1 MVLLK
6 QTSKFSLFLFAS
18 TSIVFALFLFMSEL
32 VDSQVVN
39 GLEPEAQVS
48 LQLHRMR
55 FDSEVQTRDRQKPE
69 PPEFEEIAEQ
79 ETMVAPPKQTL
90 KLGLPDIP
98 RPTLPNNINLA
109 LDLGSLDGQLSG
121 LSINATPNIEFELA
135 MAPVT
140 RVNPMYPLKAKRRRI
155 EGKVVVEFVVNEE
168 GRVDQDS
175 LKFIEATPPGFFENN
190 VKRAIL
196 RWRFNP
202 LVKGG
207 QTTPFRTRQTLEF
220 KMQS

>member
-1 MVLLK
+1 MILLR
-6 QTSKFSLFLFAS
+6 QTSKLSLFLLTS
-18 TSIVFALFLFMSEL
+18 TGIVFILFLFMSQL
-32 VDSQVVN
+32 VDSQVTTN
-39 GLEPEAQVS
+39 LEPDAKIS

-55 FDSEVQTRDRQKPE
+55 FDSEIQTRERQKPE
-69 PPEFEEIAEQ
+69 PPELEDVTEQ
-79 ETMVAPPKQTL
+79 QDLVAPPKQTL
-90 KLGLPDIP
+90 KLGVPDVAA
-98 RPTLPNNINLA
+98 PNVPSNINLA
-109 LDLGSLDGQLSG
+109 LDLGSLDGQLAG
-121 LSINATPNIEFELA
+121 LSMDTTPSIEFELT

-155 EGKVVVEFVVNEE
+155 EGKVVVEFIVDEE
-168 GRVDQDS
+168 GRVEKES
-175 LKFIEATPPGFFENN
+175 LKFIESTPPGFFESN

-207 QTTPFRTRQTLEF
+207 QATPFRTRQTLEF